1 MAVADRNMIVLITS
15 AYLMVSAVR
24 DLYDQ
29 NRGTAHRST
38 WFTAVMQFMLAIA
51 LLMFARA

>member
-1 MAVADRNMIVLITS
+1 MALADRNMIVLIAS

-24 DLYDQ
+24 DLYDK
-29 NRGTAHRST
+29 NRGTAHKST

-51 LLMFARA
+51 LLVFARA

>member
-1 MAVADRNMIVLITS
+1 MATADRNMIVLITS

-24 DLYDQ
+24 DLYDKS
-29 NRGTAHRST
+29 RGTAHRST
-38 WFTAVMQFMLAIA
+38 WFTAVMQFMLSIA

>member
-1 MAVADRNMIVLITS
+1 MATADRNMIVLITS
-15 AYLMVSAVR
+15 AFLMVSAVR
-24 DLYDQ
+24 DLYDK
-29 NRGTAHRST
+29 NRGTAHIST

>member
-1 MAVADRNMIVLITS
+1 MAVADRNMIILITS
-15 AYLMVSAVR
+15 AYLMVAAVR
-24 DLYDQ
+24 DLYDK

-51 LLMFARA
+51 LLAFARS

>member
-1 MAVADRNMIVLITS
+1 MATSDRNMIVLIAS
-15 AYLMVSAVR
+15 AYMMVSAVR

-38 WFTAVMQFMLAIA
+38 WFTAVMQFMIAIA
-51 LLMFARA
+51 LLIFARA